1 MAPGVNACSLAPVGE
16 MTRVALGV
24 RRGVRVGG
32 GGKVGDGSGVAEAV
46 GVRVG
51 VPVLV
56 GSTPSVSPAC

>member
-1 MAPGVNACSLAPVGE
+1 MAPGVNACSLAAVGE

-24 RRGVRVGG
+24 GGVRVGG

-46 GVRVG
+46 GVWVG